1 MLSTLRILLKNI
13 WYALPVRLLVRQLH
27 SHKFL
32 LLFWVFLLVMLS
44 GGIGESFGGSYLFLE
59 PEYLGQENF
68 WSTFLVGSALGSF
81 LFAYTITFY
90 INESYRFH
98 FLGFCKHPFFL
109 LAYNNFLIP
118 GSFLILY
125 FHQFLTYHLS
135 LPYETGW
142 HVFELFSGLILGI
155 LLVFVISA
163 SYFFAEASIFVRFGK
178 KLEEE
183 IEKKKPEKS
192 QWVILGKARESL
204 RYGQRADFYIEFP
217 FTVRKVQGPDKA
229 RLRGLVQVLNQHH
242 GKLLLLQ
249 IFTFVFIAV
258 LGLMEDD
265 PLFQI
270 PAGASFLLMLS
281 FLMMAIGA
289 ATFWF
294 RKAGLAAIAV
304 AFTIFY
310 FYGDLD
316 FLKDKHHAAGIN
328 YAEAPAAYTVDNLLS
343 LQNDS
348 IYQQDRAATIAYLEN
363 WKARYQAK
371 YGQDVLPQAVFVSA
385 SGGGLRSAVWTFR
398 TMQYLDSI
406 SDGRLSDEVRLFT
419 GASGGMFGLSY
430 YRELYWRRST
440 GLDINLQDKRYSE
453 NMSKDLLNRI
463 FFRMFSDLF
472 LPNGKGKVDGQI
484 LTKEAGYSFDRQ
496 VEENLP
502 ELRHRRIGD
511 YAQPESDGII
521 APLILAPSIINQ
533 GRKLFISSQPMSYLV
548 NPGEITNYF
557 QARPDGIEF
566 RRLFEHHQPDSLHL
580 VSALRMNAT
589 FPLVTPV
596 VSLPSEPAMQVMD
609 AGALDNFGTQ
619 TAIKYLFEFR
629 DWFEA
634 NTQGV
639 MLVQIRDTDREEPI
653 EEPNENGVL
662 SKLLTPIGGGYKSML
677 ESKDL
682 ANDHLLE
689 YVKEWY
695 FGPIE
700 VLSFEYPLQSLDQPA
715 SLSWHLTQ
723 REKRTIERCLADIRN
738 QEEMMVLR
746 KSYQPFWLAQSQP

>member
-1 MLSTLRILLKNI
+1 MLSSLRILAKNL
-13 WYALPVRLLVRQLH
+13 WFAFPVRLLVRQLH

-32 LLFWVFLLVMLS
+32 LFFWVFLLIMLS
-44 GGIGESFGGSYLFLE
+44 GGIGESFGGAYLFLE
-59 PEYLGQENF
+59 PEYLGKENF
-68 WSTFLVGSALGSF
+68 WSTFLVGSGLGSF
-81 LFAYTITFY
+81 IFAYMITFY

-118 GSFLILY
+118 GSFLLLY

-135 LPYETGW
+135 LPHESGW
-142 HVFELFSGLILGI
+142 HIFELFSGLILGI

-163 SYFFAEASIFVRFGK
+163 SYFFAETSIFVRFGQ
-178 KLEEE
+178 KLEKE
-183 IEKKKPEKS
+183 IEKSKPEKS

-204 RYGQRADFYIEFP
+204 RYGQRADFYLEFP
-217 FTVRKVQGPDKA
+217 FKIKKVSGPDKA
-229 RLRGLVQVLNQHH
+229 RLRELIQVLNQHH

-249 IFTFVFIAV
+249 ILTFVFIAV
-258 LGLMEDD
+258 LGLMEED
-265 PLFQI
+265 PVFQI

-294 RKAGLAAIAV
+294 RKAGIAAIAI
-304 AFTIFY
+304 AFGIFY

-316 FLKDKHHAAGIN
+316 FLKDKHHVAGIN
-328 YAEAPAAYTVDNLLS
+328 YDAAPAAYTVDNLLS

-398 TMQYLDSI
+398 TMQYLDSV
-406 SDGRLSDEVRLFT
+406 SNGRLSDEVRLFT
-419 GASGGMFGLSY
+419 GASGGMFGLAY
-430 YRELYWRRST
+430 YRELYWRRAS
-440 GLDINLQDKRYSE
+440 GVDIDLQARRYSD
-453 NMSKDLLNRI
+453 NMSKDMLNKI

-472 LPNGKGKVDGQI
+472 LPNGKGTVDGQV
-484 LTKEAGYSFDRQ
+484 LSRDAGYSFDRQ
-496 VEENLP
+496 VERNLP
-502 ELRHRRIGD
+502 ELRHRRVGD
-511 YAQPESDGII
+511 YAQPESQGII
-521 APLILAPSIINQ
+521 APLVLAPSIINQ
-533 GRKLFISSQPMSYLV
+533 GRKLFISSQPMSFLV

-566 RRLFEHHQPDSLHL
+566 RRLFGQHQPDSLHL

-596 VSLPSEPAMQVMD
+596 ASLPSEPAMQVMD

-629 DWFEA
+629 DWFEE

-653 EEPNENGVL
+653 ENSAKSGVL
-662 SKLLTPIGGGYKSML
+662 SDLLTPIGGGYKSML
-677 ESKDL
+677 EAKDL

-723 REKRTIERCLADIRN
+723 REKRTIEQCLAEIRT
-738 QEEMMVLR
+738 QEEALVLESNYR
-746 KSYQPFWLAQSQP
+746 PFWIAQGQQ

>member
-1 MLSTLRILLKNI
+1 MLSSLKILLKNI
-13 WYALPVRLLVRQLH
+13 WYALPIRLLVRQLH

-68 WSTFLVGSALGSF
+68 WSTFLVGSALGAF

-118 GSFLILY
+118 GSFLVLY
-125 FHQFLTYHLS
+125 FHQFLTYHLA

-183 IEKKKPEKS
+183 IEKTKPEKS

-204 RYGQRADFYIEFP
+204 RHGQRADFYIEFP
-217 FTVRKVQGPDKA
+217 FTIRKVKGPDKA

-249 IFTFVFIAV
+249 ILTFVFIAI
-258 LGLMEDD
+258 LGLMEND

-270 PAGASFLLMLS
+270 PAGASFLLILS

-289 ATFWF
+289 TTFWF
-294 RKAGLAAIAV
+294 RKAGLVAIAV
-304 AFTIFY
+304 AFGIFY

-328 YAEAPAAYTVDNLLS
+328 YAAAPAAYTVDNLLS

-363 WKARYQAK
+363 WKARYQQK
-371 YGQDVLPQAVFVSA
+371 YGKNVLPQAVFVSA

-406 SDGRLSDEVRLFT
+406 SQGRLSDEVRLFT

-430 YRELYWRRST
+430 YRELYWRRTT

-463 FFRMFSDLF
+463 FFRMFSGLF
-472 LPNGKGKVDGQI
+472 LPDGKGKVEGQV

-496 VEENLP
+496 VENNLP

-566 RRLFEHHQPDSLHL
+566 RRLFDKHSPDSLHL

-596 VSLPSEPAMQVMD
+596 VSLPSKPAMQVMD

-653 EEPNENGVL
+653 AEPDENGFL
-662 SKLLTPIGGGYKSML
+662 SRLLTPIGGGYKSML
-677 ESKDL
+677 EAKDL

-715 SLSWHLTQ
+715 SLSWHLTK
-723 REKRTIERCLADIRN
+723 REKRTIERCLSDIRN
-738 QEEMMVLR
+738 QEQMMVLR
-746 KSYQPFWLAQSQP
+746 RSYQPFWLAQSQP